1 MLWQIYGPNPS
12 KFLDLWVD
20 VTSEWGWRSLF
31 SPLSTWAVSWE
42 NHHFRVYFCRPCL
55 IQPVLS
61 EILVLNRGLT
71 QFHDLSELNM
81 KVSHISLGVQTFGLS
96 NKGNEL
102 LSAVRAA
109 LCYFCKKKKKCLQ
122 DTKLDLFSDH
132 RNVSKVIFS
141 SKLSLLSFFSGII
154 DCRWGKS
161 LSTKGRERNHTLE
174 SRLHTLIRWFYF

>member
-1 MLWQIYGPNPS
+1 MSPGKEIVWQIYGPNPS

-109 LCYFCKKKKKCLQ
+109 LCYFCKKIYKMSPRYKIRLVLWPQECQ
-122 DTKLDLFSDH
+122 QSYLFL
-132 RNVSKVIFS
+132 KVIFAFI
-141 SKLSLLSFFSGII
+141 LL
-154 DCRWGKS
+154 
-161 LSTKGRERNHTLE
+161 RNNWL
-174 SRLHTLIRWFYF
+174 